1 MTTLV
6 WLFVA
11 LVISQT
17 YTANLTSMLTARG
30 LEPTVNNIETLQSS
44 NAIIGYSS
52 ISFVAR
58 YLEDVLEI
66 MPVSSDLKSRK
77 TGAVFLEVAE
87 AKIFLAKYCKGF
99 TVAGPTYKVGGLGF
113 VILRLTS
120 FTFHLINN
128 NDLRRKLSNS
138 GCLSKLVIFPYLN
151 KYLLIDQLK
160 RKK

>member
-52 ISFVAR
+52 LSFVAR

-66 MPVSSDLKSRK
+66 MPVTLKVEK
-77 TGAVFLEVAE
+77 LEPYFLKLLRPKFFLQNT
-87 AKIFLAKYCKGF
+87 AKAS
-99 TVAGPTYKVGGLGF
+99 P
-113 VILRLTS
+113 
-120 FTFHLINN
+120 
-128 NDLRRKLSNS
+128 
-138 GCLSKLVIFPYLN
+138 
-151 KYLLIDQLK
+151 
-160 RKK
+160 